1 MRSAAVLVVALA
13 VIPLAGCGGGGGGD
27 NFGTPPREYAGAICT
42 AVGSWLAKIKDRTA
56 KLQNEGQETIKG
68 DLEKGK
74 GLIVGYLDDLIGYS
88 EDLVS
93 DVEDADKPDVDHGQA
108 IAGEIRTA
116 VERARIGF
124 VDAREE
130 AKNLP
135 TDNPAAFQRETQE
148 LGSTLTKE
156 GKAIEEALDGVSER
170 YGANE
175 LDQAFE
181 NEPSCAQLATQS
193 T

>member
-1 MRSAAVLVVALA
+1 MRRLGVFVVALA
-13 VIPLAGCGGGGGGD
+13 VTTLVGCGGGGGE
-27 NFGTPPREYAGAICT
+27 NFGQPPREYAGAICT
-42 AVGSWLAKIKDRTA
+42 AVGSWLGKIQDRTA
-56 KLQNEGQETIKG
+56 ELQNEGQETIRG

-74 GLIVGYLDDLIGYS
+74 ALILAYLDDIIGYS
-88 EDLVS
+88 DDLVS
-93 DVEDADKPDVDHGQA
+93 DVESADKPDVDHGQA

-116 VERARIGF
+116 VERARTGF

-130 AKNLP
+130 AQNLP

-148 LGSTLTKE
+148 LGSTLSKE
-156 GKAIEEALDGVSER
+156 GEAIEAALDGVSER

-181 NEPSCAQLATQS
+181 NEPSCAQLASQS